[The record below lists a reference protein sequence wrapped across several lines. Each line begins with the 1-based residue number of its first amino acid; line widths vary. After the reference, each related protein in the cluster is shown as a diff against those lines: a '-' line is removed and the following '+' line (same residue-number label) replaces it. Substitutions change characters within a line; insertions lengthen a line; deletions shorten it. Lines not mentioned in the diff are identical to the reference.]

1 MKLKYHRGRRK
12 FRSAKILTT
21 KIPFDKI
28 SVRRI
33 FRSAKIPFGENSI
46 RRKFIRRKFN
56 WRKNL
61 RRKFRTRVKTNP
73 GADCR
78 SEHSSVVAILEV
90 KLKKLVKG
98 RTKPVKDLSR
108 LRKDNEIKRRYTVE
122 VRYRIETLLDEDD
135 PESQWTRLQEALNR
149 AA

>member
-1 MKLKYHRGRRK
+1 M
-12 FRSAKILTT
+12 
-21 KIPFDKI
+21 
-28 SVRRI
+28 
-33 FRSAKIPFGENSI
+33 
-46 RRKFIRRKFN
+46 
-56 WRKNL
+56 
-61 RRKFRTRVKTNP
+61 
-73 GADCR
+73 
-78 SEHSSVVAILEV
+78 VAILEV